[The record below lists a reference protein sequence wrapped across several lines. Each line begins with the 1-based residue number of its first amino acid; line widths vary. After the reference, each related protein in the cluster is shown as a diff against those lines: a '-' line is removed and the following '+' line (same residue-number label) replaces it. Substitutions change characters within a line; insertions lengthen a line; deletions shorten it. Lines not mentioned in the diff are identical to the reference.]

1 MTPPFLLIAERE
13 FRAYVATASFWVALA
28 MGPVLIGLALLAA
41 SFTGHP
47 VRPVSVAV
55 SGPDAAITQS
65 ATAALVDAARV
76 EGRPILVTPT
86 ARDAA
91 ARVSVSES
99 ADGGGVI
106 AFEGAVP
113 LSASGRA
120 LVATSLERDALARRV
135 GAAPPAWRIA
145 GGGDARPAVSAFAAG
160 AAARFGLVMLLWL
173 TLTGSLGMLLN
184 AVVRER
190 ANRALEML
198 LGAARPADIVF
209 GKLVGVGAV
218 SLLVL
223 SVWLG
228 AAALAPL
235 APGASGPAAAV
246 LTTLGDPAVLVRA
259 GLIYILGYAFYGLL
273 TIAIGAAARDSA
285 QAQNLSR
292 PMFAVLLAAFFVSLA
307 SVAGA
312 SSRLNWLVWAPPFTP
327 FMLLLQPPSAI
338 SPAQLALSLGILA
351 ASAALCAVAAMRRL
365 KLGPRATAGG
375 LGAAAGANLL

>member
-13 FRAYVATASFWVALA
+13 FRAYVATVSFWVALVV
-28 MGPVLIGLALLAA
+28 GPAAIGLALVMSSALAA
-41 SFTGHP
+41 PP

-55 SGPDAAITQS
+55 VAPDPAVRQS
-65 ATAALVDAARV
+65 ATAALVDAARA
-76 EGRPILVTPT
+76 EGRPIAVTTT
-86 ARDAA
+86 AQGAA
-91 ARVSVSES
+91 ARLSVSQS
-99 ADGGGVI
+99 ADGGGVV
-106 AFEGAVP
+106 AFEGAAP

-120 LVATSLERDALARRV
+120 LVARTMERDALARRA
-135 GAAPPAWRIA
+135 GLAAPAWRIA
-145 GGGDARPAVSAFAAG
+145 AGGGVRKVGPALDAG
-160 AAARFGLVMLLWL
+160 ATGRFGLVMMLWL

-209 GKLVGVGAV
+209 GKLVGVGGV
-218 SLLVL
+218 SMLVL
-223 SVWLG
+223 SVWMG

-246 LTTLGDPAVLVRA
+246 MAQLGDLAVLARA
-259 GLIYILGYAFYGLL
+259 GVIYVVGYAFYGLL

-292 PMFAVLLAAFFVSLA
+292 PMFAVLLAAFFASLA

-312 SSRLNWLVWAPPFTP
+312 AARLNWLVWAPPFTP
-327 FMLLLQPPSAI
+327 FILLLEAPSAM
-338 SPAQLALSLGILA
+338 SPAQLVAALGVLA
-351 ASAALCAVAAMRRL
+351 ASATLCAIVAMRRL
-365 KLGPRATAGG
+365 KLGPRTSAGP
-375 LGAAAGANLL
+375 LVAAVEAN

>member
-1 MTPPFLLIAERE
+1 
-13 FRAYVATASFWVALA
+13 VVK
-28 MGPVLIGLALLAA
+28 
-41 SFTGHP
+41 
-47 VRPVSVAV
+47 
-55 SGPDAAITQS
+55 
-65 ATAALVDAARV
+65 
-76 EGRPILVTPT
+76 
-86 ARDAA
+86 
-91 ARVSVSES
+91 
-99 ADGGGVI
+99 
-106 AFEGAVP
+106 
-113 LSASGRA
+113 
-120 LVATSLERDALARRV
+120 SLERDALARRV
-135 GAAPPAWRIA
+135 GDAPPAWRIA
-145 GGGDARPAVSAFAAG
+145 GGGGARPAASAFAAG

-198 LGAARPADIVF
+198 LGAARPVDIVF

-235 APGASGPAAAV
+235 APGASGPTAAV
-246 LTTLGDPAVLVRA
+246 LAALGDPAVLARA
-259 GLIYILGYAFYGLL
+259 GVVYVAGYAFYGLL

-292 PMFAVLLAAFFVSLA
+292 PMFAVLLAAFFASLA

-312 SSRLNWLVWAPPFTP
+312 ASQLNWLVWAPPFTP
-327 FMLLLQPPSAI
+327 FMLLLEPPSAI
-338 SPAQLALSLGILA
+338 SPAQLAISLGVLA

-365 KLGPRATAGG
+365 SLGPRTTAGRPGHASTRESG
-375 LGAAAGANLL
+375 LAAT

>member
-1 MTPPFLLIAERE
+1 
-13 FRAYVATASFWVALA
+13 
-28 MGPVLIGLALLAA
+28 
-41 SFTGHP
+41 
-47 VRPVSVAV
+47 V
-55 SGPDAAITQS
+55 SGPDPAVTRS
-65 ATAALVDAARV
+65 ATSALIDATRV
-76 EGRPILVTPT
+76 EGRPISVTAT

-99 ADGGGVI
+99 ADGGGVV

-120 LVATSLERDALARRV
+120 LVVKSLERDALARRI
-135 GAAPPAWRIA
+135 GAAAPAWRIA
-145 GGGDARPAVSAFAAG
+145 GGGARAAASPFAAG

-235 APGASGPAAAV
+235 APGASGPTAAV
-246 LTTLGDPAVLVRA
+246 LAALGDPAVLARA
-259 GLIYILGYAFYGLL
+259 GVIYVMGYAFYGLL

-292 PMFAVLLAAFFVSLA
+292 PMFAVLLAAFFASLA

-312 SSRLNWLVWAPPFTP
+312 ASQLNWLVWAPPFTP
-327 FMLLLQPPSAI
+327 FMLLLEPPSAI
-338 SPAQLALSLGILA
+338 SPAQLAISLGVLA
-351 ASAALCAVAAMRRL
+351 AGAALCAVAAMRRL
-365 KLGPRATAGG
+365 SLGPRTTAGG
-375 LGAAAGANLL
+375 LRAAADAKLI

>member
-1 MTPPFLLIAERE
+1 
-13 FRAYVATASFWVALA
+13 
-28 MGPVLIGLALLAA
+28 
-41 SFTGHP
+41 
-47 VRPVSVAV
+47 VAV
-55 SGPDAAITQS
+55 TAPDPAITQS
-65 ATAALVDAARV
+65 ASAAQVDAARF
-76 EGRPILVTPT
+76 EGRPISVTTT
-86 ARDAA
+86 AHGAA

-99 ADGGGVI
+99 ADGGGAV

-120 LVATSLERDALARRV
+120 LVARTVERDALARRV
-135 GAAPPAWRIA
+135 GTAPAWRIA
-145 GGGDARPAVSAFAAG
+145 DSGARRAAAPAFAAG
-160 AAARFGLVMLLWL
+160 AAARFGLVMMLWL

-246 LTTLGDPAVLVRA
+246 LASLGDPAALARA
-259 GLIYILGYAFYGLL
+259 GVIYVMGYAFYGLL

-292 PMFAVLLAAFFVSLA
+292 PMFAVLLAAFFASLA

-312 SSRLNWLVWAPPFTP
+312 ASRLQWLVWAPPFTP
-327 FMLLLQPPSAI
+327 FILLLEPPNAV
-338 SPAQLALSLGILA
+338 SPAHLAIALGILA
-351 ASAALCAVAAMRRL
+351 ASAALCAVVAMRRL
-365 KLGPRATAGG
+365 GLGPRPTAVG
-375 LGAAAGANLL
+375 LRAQQSMQI